1 MGKDK
6 WRMEIEQLKY
16 INELNTESFIHML
29 DDPTECY
36 KFYWLDA
43 LLNIFSLGKSEIN
56 FDDVLNKMIVDAWYS
71 VVEYH
76 LHLGPKNA
84 SGKIMNSLERAA
96 IKLAQVSG
104 LPGDADEPSI
114 IENIQA
120 HEKEILDEK
129 KQLVL
134 NVPYRLLSSFM
145 PEIGG
150 NDKLWDQRKRMIAY
164 IDALNKKESIP
175 YKIIDGIGLNKKV
188 VISPECQMFLKDN
201 YVTIAGWIEMK
212 KVKYLQNRNPGVP
225 GLIFKLEPQKDK
237 QRKLKYVREL
247 WNSISEIVPI
257 IDIYTDKPI
266 KKNVFDV
273 DHFIPWSYIANDEL
287 WNLMP
292 MNSSLNSSKSNNL
305 PKWDRYFKLF
315 AHNQFIMNQ
324 LVLSNGSV
332 KTIFLKCQRDNLV
345 MPWSLEELYL
355 QGQQEEVFIS
365 VLEKNLRPIYDS
377 ARMQG
382 YNIWN
387 A

>member
-104 LPGDADEPSI
+104 LPGDADETSI

-175 YKIIDGIGLNKKV
+175 YKIIDGIGLNKIV
-188 VISPECQMFLKDN
+188 VISPEWQMFLKDN

-292 MNSSLNSSKSNNL
+292 MNSSLNSSKSNYL

-382 YNIWN
+382 YNIWS

>member
-1 MGKDK
+1 
-6 WRMEIEQLKY
+6 MEIEKLKY

-56 FDDVLNKMIVDAWYS
+56 FDDVLNKMIVDVWYS

-84 SGKIMNSLERAA
+84 SGKIMNSLERAV

-104 LPGDADEPSI
+104 LTGDADEISI
-114 IENIQA
+114 IENIKA

-134 NVPYRLLSSFM
+134 NVTYRLLSSFM

-150 NDKLWDQRKRMIAY
+150 NDKLWDQRKRMISY
-164 IDALNKKESIP
+164 IDALNKTESIP

-188 VISPECQMFLKDN
+188 VISPEWQMFLKDN

-225 GLIFKLEPQKDK
+225 CLIFKLEPQNDK

-292 MNSSLNSSKSNNL
+292 MNRSLNSSKSNNL

-324 LVLSNGSV
+324 LVLSNESV
-332 KTIFLKCQRDNLV
+332 KTIFLKCQIDNLV

-355 QGQQEEVFIS
+355 QGQQEEIFIS
-365 VLEKNLRPIYDS
+365 VLEKNLKPIYDS

-382 YNIWN
+382 YNIWSV
-387 A
+387 

>member
-1 MGKDK
+1 
-6 WRMEIEQLKY
+6 MEIEQLKY

-188 VISPECQMFLKDN
+188 VISPEWQMFLKDN

-273 DHFIPWSYIANDEL
+273 DHFIPWSYIVNDEL

-324 LVLSNGSV
+324 LVLSNESV
-332 KTIFLKCQRDNLV
+332 KTIFLECQRDNLV

-382 YNIWN
+382 YNIWS

>member
-129 KQLVL
+129 MQLVL

-150 NDKLWDQRKRMIAY
+150 NDKLWNQRKRMIAY
-164 IDALNKKESIP
+164 IDALNKQDSIP

-188 VISPECQMFLKDN
+188 IISPEWQMFLTDN

-382 YNIWN
+382 YNIWS

>member
-1 MGKDK
+1 
-6 WRMEIEQLKY
+6 MEIEQLKY

-188 VISPECQMFLKDN
+188 VISPEWQMFLKDN

-225 GLIFKLEPQKDK
+225 GLIFKLEPQKEK

-382 YNIWN
+382 YNIWS

>member
-1 MGKDK
+1 
-6 WRMEIEQLKY
+6 MEIEQLKY

-188 VISPECQMFLKDN
+188 VISPEWQMFLKDN

-365 VLEKNLRPIYDS
+365 VLEKNLRPIFDS

-382 YNIWN
+382 YNIWS

>member
-188 VISPECQMFLKDN
+188 VISPEWQMFLKDN

-382 YNIWN
+382 YNIWS

>member
-1 MGKDK
+1 M
-6 WRMEIEQLKY
+6 
-16 INELNTESFIHML
+16 
-29 DDPTECY
+29 
-36 KFYWLDA
+36 
-43 LLNIFSLGKSEIN
+43 
-56 FDDVLNKMIVDAWYS
+56 
-71 VVEYH
+71 
-76 LHLGPKNA
+76 
-84 SGKIMNSLERAA
+84 
-96 IKLAQVSG
+96 
-104 LPGDADEPSI
+104 
-114 IENIQA
+114 
-120 HEKEILDEK
+120 
-129 KQLVL
+129 
-134 NVPYRLLSSFM
+134 
-145 PEIGG
+145 
-150 NDKLWDQRKRMIAY
+150 
-164 IDALNKKESIP
+164 
-175 YKIIDGIGLNKKV
+175 
-188 VISPECQMFLKDN
+188 
-201 YVTIAGWIEMK
+201 
-212 KVKYLQNRNPGVP
+212 
-225 GLIFKLEPQKDK
+225 EPQKDK

-382 YNIWN
+382 YNIWS

>member
-1 MGKDK
+1 
-6 WRMEIEQLKY
+6 
-16 INELNTESFIHML
+16 
-29 DDPTECY
+29 
-36 KFYWLDA
+36 
-43 LLNIFSLGKSEIN
+43 
-56 FDDVLNKMIVDAWYS
+56 
-71 VVEYH
+71 
-76 LHLGPKNA
+76 
-84 SGKIMNSLERAA
+84 MNSLERAA

-188 VISPECQMFLKDN
+188 VISPEWQMFLKDN

-382 YNIWN
+382 YNIWS

>member
-6 WRMEIEQLKY
+6 RRMEIEQLKY

-114 IENIQA
+114 IENIQVN
-120 HEKEILDEK
+120 EKEILDEK

-188 VISPECQMFLKDN
+188 VISPEWKMFLKDN

-247 WNSISEIVPI
+247 WNSISETVPI

-382 YNIWN
+382 YNIWS

>member
-188 VISPECQMFLKDN
+188 VISPEWQMFLKDN

-365 VLEKNLRPIYDS
+365 ALEKNLRPIYDS

-382 YNIWN
+382 YNIWS

>member
-188 VISPECQMFLKDN
+188 VISPEWQMFLKDN

-225 GLIFKLEPQKDK
+225 GLIFKLEPQKEK

-382 YNIWN
+382 YNIWS

>member
-1 MGKDK
+1 
-6 WRMEIEQLKY
+6 
-16 INELNTESFIHML
+16 
-29 DDPTECY
+29 
-36 KFYWLDA
+36 
-43 LLNIFSLGKSEIN
+43 
-56 FDDVLNKMIVDAWYS
+56 
-71 VVEYH
+71 
-76 LHLGPKNA
+76 
-84 SGKIMNSLERAA
+84 MNSLERAA

-104 LPGDADEPSI
+104 LPFDADEPSI

-188 VISPECQMFLKDN
+188 VISPEWQMFLKDN

-365 VLEKNLRPIYDS
+365 VLEKNLRPIFDS

-382 YNIWN
+382 YNIWS